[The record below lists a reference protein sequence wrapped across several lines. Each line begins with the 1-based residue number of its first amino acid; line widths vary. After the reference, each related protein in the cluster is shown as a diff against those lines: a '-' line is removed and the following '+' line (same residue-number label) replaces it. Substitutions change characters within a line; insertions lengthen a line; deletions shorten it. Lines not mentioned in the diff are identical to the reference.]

1 MRMTRPAARTL
12 VATLAVIAAAALA
25 ACDPADDGTSDRP
38 SGGRTT
44 ATATATATAADL
56 PDLHGMGLQAAQ
68 DRARSLGF
76 HRLDSHDS
84 LGRGREQIW
93 DRDWKVCFQSPA
105 PGRRSTGATV
115 DLGTVKLAETC
126 PTSDATAPPT
136 ARTTMPD
143 LTGTSLKLAR
153 QALPSAT
160 SITAEDATKK
170 DRFIL
175 LESNWRVCSQTP
187 SPGAALHGQ
196 PVSFKA
202 VKFGE
207 RCP

>member
-1 MRMTRPAARTL
+1 MTRPAARAL
-12 VATLAVIAAAALA
+12 AATLAVIAVTALA

-44 ATATATATAADL
+44 APATAPATVAGL

-68 DRARSLGF
+68 DRAQSLGF

-105 PGRRSTGATV
+105 PGRRPTATTV
-115 DLGTVKLAETC
+115 DLGTVKLAEAC
-126 PTSDATAPPT
+126 PANDAAAPPT
-136 ARTTMPD
+136 AGATMPD
-143 LTGTSLKLAR
+143 LTGASLKVAR

-160 SITAEDATKK
+160 SITAEDATDQ

-175 LESNWRVCSQTP
+175 LESNWRVCSQSP
-187 SPGAALHGQ
+187 APGAALHGQ

-207 RCP
+207 HCP

>member
-1 MRMTRPAARTL
+1 MSPSRPAARPL
-12 VATLAVIAAAALA
+12 AAILAVAAVTALT

-38 SGGRTT
+38 SGNRTT
-44 ATATATATAADL
+44 TPAAVADL
-56 PDLHGMGLQAAQ
+56 PDLRGMELQAAQ
-68 DRARSLGF
+68 DRAQSLGF

-84 LGRGREQIW
+84 AGRGREQIW

-105 PGRRSTGATV
+105 PGRRPTRTTV

-126 PTSDATAPPT
+126 PGSDASAPPT
-136 ARTTMPD
+136 AGSTMPD
-143 LTGTSLKLAR
+143 LTGTSLNVAR
-153 QALPSAT
+153 RALPSMT
-160 SITAEDATKK
+160 SITAEDVSGKK
-170 DRFIL
+170 RYIL
-175 LESNWRVCSQTP
+175 LESNWQVCSQTP
-187 SPGAALHGQ
+187 APGAALHGQ